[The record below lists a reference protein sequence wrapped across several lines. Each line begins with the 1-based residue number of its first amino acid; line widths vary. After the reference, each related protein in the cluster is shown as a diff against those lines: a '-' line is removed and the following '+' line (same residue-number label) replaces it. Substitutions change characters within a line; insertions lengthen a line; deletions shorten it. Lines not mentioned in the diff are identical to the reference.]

1 MKFGH
6 VKLKPRRPRLV
17 RKPRFGLKSQAR
29 SGFLRSNRPASGY
42 RYLVINKPYGVLTQF
57 RDKQGRP
64 TLSDY
69 VSVPDVYPVGRL
81 DFDSEGLLIL
91 TNDGWLSHRLT
102 DPKFDH
108 PKTYLVQVE
117 RVPTEES
124 LQGLRRGI
132 VLGDGPCKPVRVE
145 LLTDPPAVWERST
158 PIRER
163 KNVPTV
169 WLRMELRE
177 GRNRQVRRMTAAI
190 GHPCL
195 RLVRES
201 SGPVSL
207 GALQPGQWRELSA
220 AELKALQA
228 N

>member
-6 VKLKPRRPRLV
+6 VKLKPRRPRLI
-17 RKPRFGLKSQAR
+17 RKPRFGLKQQAR
-29 SGFLRSNRPASGY
+29 PGFSHLNRRVEGY

-57 RDKQGRP
+57 RDAQGRP
-64 TLSDY
+64 TLGDY
-69 VSVPDVYPVGRL
+69 VSVPNVYPVGRL

-108 PKTYLVQVE
+108 PKTYLIQVE
-117 RVPTEES
+117 RVPSEES
-124 LQGLRRGI
+124 LQRLRRGI

-145 LLTDPPAVWERST
+145 ILHDPPAVWERST

-177 GRNRQVRRMTAAI
+177 GRNRQVRRMTAAV
-190 GHPCL
+190 GLPTL
-195 RLVRES
+195 RLVRWQV
-201 SGPVSL
+201 GDWTVAGL
-207 GALQPGQWRELSA
+207 APGEWRFA
-220 AELKALQA
+220 
-228 N
+228 